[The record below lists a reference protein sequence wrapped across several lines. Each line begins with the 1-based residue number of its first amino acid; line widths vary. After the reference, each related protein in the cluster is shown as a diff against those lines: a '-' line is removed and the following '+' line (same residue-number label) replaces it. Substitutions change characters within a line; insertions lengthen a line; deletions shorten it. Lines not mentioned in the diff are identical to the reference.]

1 MDFFS
6 SQNKIVPYTENSYFM
21 FYELGLTYS
30 IYKIETI
37 KIYYISGRK
46 AFDHFFFLLFL
57 AKS

>member
-46 AFDHFFFLLFL
+46 AFDPFFFSF
-57 AKS
+57 SS